1 MLIRS
6 LLQAKVVQ
14 LEQSLTVLVQE
25 FQQEK
30 QSLEQSHTSRHA
42 QMEAELQGLQRRCQL
57 QDRETLHV
65 KKLARKILD
74 QRTEVEEF
82 FLNALAH
89 VKKEIE
95 TNRSVLQEKLDF
107 MIQECA

>member
-1 MLIRS
+1 M
-6 LLQAKVVQ
+6 
-14 LEQSLTVLVQE
+14 
-25 FQQEK
+25 
-30 QSLEQSHTSRHA
+30 
-42 QMEAELQGLQRRCQL
+42 
-57 QDRETLHV
+57 

-95 TNRSVLQEKLDF
+95 TNRSVLQGK
-107 MIQECA
+107 CG